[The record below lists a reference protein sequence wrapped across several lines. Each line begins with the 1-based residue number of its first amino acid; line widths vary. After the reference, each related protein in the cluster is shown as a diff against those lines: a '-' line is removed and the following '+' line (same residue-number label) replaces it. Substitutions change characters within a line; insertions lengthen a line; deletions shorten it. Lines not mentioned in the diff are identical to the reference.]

1 MRDDMEGRRGD
12 PAQEPAASTPRELRR
27 AAADTREPEHARRVR
42 DEDDQRTAER
52 QDATAG
58 AQEEAAAAL
67 DASAATLREGA
78 EDLREAR
85 ERLAKIRAE
94 TKRLE
99 DEVRTLADDVD
110 QTRATVRRTE
120 PADVDD
126 RGRR

>member
-1 MRDDMEGRRGD
+1 MRDDTADRPGD

-58 AQEEAAAAL
+58 AQQQAAAAL

-85 ERLAKIRAE
+85 ERLANIRAG
-94 TKRLE
+94 TQRLE
-99 DEVRTLADDVD
+99 DEVRALAEGVD
-110 QTRATVRRTE
+110 QTRATVRRTDPGE
-120 PADVDD
+120 IDD